1 MGLYLS
7 GIHIPVFVL
16 LLCQAIDW
24 KYHNQIIKHT
34 ELKLD
39 SRHVQRGPSKKRQKR
54 VTTMSM
60 DSTTDRMET
69 NRIALRKMFKAIAEY
84 GREVRLRRQANGG
97 ASIQEP
103 PDGQAA
109 GRESR
114 PTRRRK
120 QRRKKGVA

>member
-1 MGLYLS
+1 
-7 GIHIPVFVL
+7 
-16 LLCQAIDW
+16 
-24 KYHNQIIKHT
+24 
-34 ELKLD
+34 
-39 SRHVQRGPSKKRQKR
+39 
-54 VTTMSM
+54 M
-60 DSTTDRMET
+60 DSTTDQMEA